1 MYKLYYQFPNTW
13 FGDCMPFGK
22 DGKFYLYHQRDTRKP
37 GPFGEPFGWSLAT
50 TTDFVHYEDHGIAIP
65 GGTEEE
71 QDQYI
76 FAGTVFEAE
85 GLYHAMYTGFNREY
99 AKQGKDPQVLMK
111 ATSKDLYHWEKND
124 EKLVAPQPGYD
135 PEDWRDPFVMWNE
148 EKQEYLMILGARKKS
163 PHINRGCTVFFTS
176 KNLHDWK
183 FQGDFWAPNI
193 YSMHEMPDLFKMGD
207 WWYLIISEYSE
218 KNKIVY
224 RRSKSLDGPWTAPID
239 DAFDGRC
246 YYAGRTAFDGKRR
259 VLFGWVNTRDTW
271 KDDAHWTWGGTFVP
285 HEIYQ
290 REDGS
295 LGAKIP
301 DSVLEAFETPRVLA
315 KDHTLHTV
323 DSSEEL
329 PLAQI
334 RDKFCKFEARV
345 KFSEGTRS
353 FGVRVKQN
361 ETTGESYDFRLL
373 VGENRLYFDRI
384 PCIPSDVNNK
394 GLERPIQL
402 KAGKEYL
409 IQIIVDDDI
418 ATIYIDGVALNV
430 RMYNENQS
438 GHGISMYVTDGTLEI
453 LEANISDRLIK

>member
-1 MYKLYYQFPNTW
+1 M
-13 FGDCMPFGK
+13 
-22 DGKFYLYHQRDTRKP
+22 
-37 GPFGEPFGWSLAT
+37 
-50 TTDFVHYEDHGIAIP
+50 
-65 GGTEEE
+65 
-71 QDQYI
+71 
-76 FAGTVFEAE
+76 
-85 GLYHAMYTGFNREY
+85 
-99 AKQGKDPQVLMK
+99 
-111 ATSKDLYHWEKND
+111 
-124 EKLVAPQPGYD
+124 
-135 PEDWRDPFVMWNE
+135 
-148 EKQEYLMILGARKKS
+148 
-163 PHINRGCTVFFTS
+163 
-176 KNLHDWK
+176 
-183 FQGDFWAPNI
+183 
-193 YSMHEMPDLFKMGD
+193 
-207 WWYLIISEYSE
+207 
-218 KNKIVY
+218 
-224 RRSKSLDGPWTAPID
+224 
-239 DAFDGRC
+239 
-246 YYAGRTAFDGKRR
+246 
-259 VLFGWVNTRDTW
+259 
-271 KDDAHWTWGGTFVP
+271 
-285 HEIYQ
+285 
-290 REDGS
+290 
-295 LGAKIP
+295 
-301 DSVLEAFETPRVLA
+301 
-315 KDHTLHTV
+315 
-323 DSSEEL
+323 